1 MSFSEV
7 KAIAFSGEYATLPH
21 NRGLR
26 PGRILEFFNDS
37 ARNLIDRRDILPTFD
52 KLIHANGICFTG
64 VWRIDRP
71 SPYTG
76 YFAQGSEGLVIVRC
90 SVAGNKLNANRKR
103 AFGIAGK
110 VYPTMDPDLTVMP
123 GNFVTVNALSGART
137 KHITSI
143 DVTNMP
149 PVGPSPAANVVNR
162 VIFRLMDTRPGY
174 RQLHPVSTLGVPPG
188 GQVVTPDLMCLSVA
202 PGTKRVDADDF
213 RDELRLEHY
222 EGHRLV
228 YEVKIRNF
236 GEEAWTTIGSMEL
249 TDYSISEGGDK
260 RLHFWIPRD
269 KAYRG
274 VEVGNVFRSGPVS
287 RR

>member
-1 MSFSEV
+1 MSFAEV
-7 KAIAFSGEYATLPH
+7 KAIAFSGEYAALPH
-21 NRGLR
+21 HRGLR

-37 ARNLIDRRDILPTFD
+37 ARNLIDRRDILPHFD

-174 RQLHPVSTLGVPPG
+174 RQLHPVSTLGMPPG

-202 PGTKRVDADDF
+202 PGTKEVDAVDF

-228 YEVKIRNF
+228 YEVKVRNF

-274 VEVGNVFRSGPVS
+274 VEVGNASRPGPVS